1 MEAST
6 ALRLFTRLKTDR
18 FSLAYMGQF
27 DDDLTYAVMKANES
41 SIQEP
46 QLFKKR
52 LSFLIAE
59 CFQNIIRHEDK
70 PDIITRTNNKP
81 KVFIVR
87 NVGTRHYIS
96 SSNLVTHPKKEE
108 LIIKLK
114 NINTLSEEMLKSAY
128 MEAFENNELSEKG
141 GAGLG
146 LLEMARK
153 TGAQLEYSFEFVNYF
168 FAIFFFQI
176 CMEPKRAEEVSET
189 QPDFVHINESKELY
203 DLMNTE
209 NIQMFR
215 KGDFSQESVLPL
227 IELIE
232 GNLKLQKNFEGSKK
246 KMIYMLIELLQNLS
260 KHALI
265 VNGERQGIFIVSV
278 KNNKYVLTSG
288 NYIDLKSVEPL
299 KEKLNGIAVLNQE
312 ALMKAYKKTLKE
324 ESSNG
329 NAGIGLIELCKYSSE
344 KIIFHFKPVDET
356 MSFFSLSITV

>member
-1 MEAST
+1 METST
-6 ALRLFTRLKTDR
+6 AWILFNRLKNDR

-27 DDDLTYAVMKANES
+27 DDDLTSALMKANES

-46 QLFKKR
+46 HFFKKR

-81 KVFIVR
+81 KVFIIR

-108 LIIKLK
+108 LILKLK
-114 NINTLSEEMLKSAY
+114 NINTLSAEMLKSVY
-128 MEAFENNELSEKG
+128 MDAFENNELSDKG

-153 TGAQLEYSFEFVNYF
+153 TGAQLEYDFEFVNYF
-168 FAIFFFQI
+168 FALFFFQI
-176 CMEPKRAEEVSET
+176 CLEPKKTEEEQENSDEV
-189 QPDFVHINESKELY
+189 VHINESKELY
-203 DLMNTE
+203 DLMLSE
-209 NIQMFR
+209 NIQMLR

-232 GNLKLQKNFEGSKK
+232 GNLKLQKNFAGSKK
-246 KMIYMLIELLQNLS
+246 KAIYMLIEVLQNLS

-265 VNGERQGIFIVSV
+265 VNGERQGVFIISV
-278 KNNKYVLTSG
+278 KNNKYVLTAG
-288 NYIDLKSVEPL
+288 NYIDVKSVEPL
-299 KEKLNGIAVLNQE
+299 KEKLKIISELNHE
-312 ALMKAYKKTLKE
+312 ELMNAYKKTLKE
-324 ESSNG
+324 EGSNG

-344 KIIFHFKPVDET
+344 KIMFHFKPIDET
-356 MSFFSLSITV
+356 ISFFSLSITV